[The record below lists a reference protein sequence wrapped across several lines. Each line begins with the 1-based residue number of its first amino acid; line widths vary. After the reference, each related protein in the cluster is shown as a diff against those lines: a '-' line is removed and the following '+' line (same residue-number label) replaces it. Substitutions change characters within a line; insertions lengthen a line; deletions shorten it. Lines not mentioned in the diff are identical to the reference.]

1 MARPAAGRAGA
12 RDAAGNY
19 VWYALRAL
27 EAPDITDA
35 TVLRPT
41 RDSSAP
47 NPAAQVTTDAA
58 TTAPRLDRRALVAL
72 VAVLATTAAVLLAT
86 VVVVRARAERGRAQ
100 SLDRTLALEA
110 RWVRARLERL
120 EVIAAE
126 LLTAPPF
133 PERDETVAGAEDAV
147 SPQLDRLAAFASARG
162 LDLAAVFDAEGAVV
176 WSPGAGAA
184 GPSGADGSELVSLVR
199 RLGAETAV
207 VGGARSGLV
216 SADGGLHGV
225 AYRSSPALGEGR
237 PTTVVVAQRIDRQ
250 VVSDLD
256 QAIPAELAFLVDKSG
271 PALAAASLDPRF
283 ASSLPTALRERG
295 SWRTLLE
302 DAGSLQL
309 ELEGE
314 TWDAQLAPLPGL
326 EGPQAGVAAAL
337 LPLRSESGLA
347 PLLLLETLLG
357 VVAAAAVALLLL
369 PPKRSVTVAEPKG
382 EHAAEQLAAALA
394 RARRG
399 GPFTPPEKLAP
410 EYERL
415 SLGLGE
421 LVAEQQRLQRDTE
434 SSRSRGT
441 IRFELATADDPLHVA
456 VEDLALLAVELRGLA
471 RGETVKQPQVA
482 LSRVRRDLELVRRA
496 VERHGGRV
504 EAWLGH
510 RLLAS
515 FAGERSVL
523 RAVRAAADIARELG
537 AAASAFEEPRPP
549 ATALTCGPVALGVS
563 SDDPT
568 AGRALAG
575 RPLQQLDEL
584 LREAMVGDLLASQE
598 VVRRSESELS
608 ERGIQLRE
616 HAGLRTAQKVFAVD
630 LASVEVTPDGGATPA
645 RASV

>member
-1 MARPAAGRAGA
+1 M
-12 RDAAGNY
+12 
-19 VWYALRAL
+19 
-27 EAPDITDA
+27 
-35 TVLRPT
+35 
-41 RDSSAP
+41 
-47 NPAAQVTTDAA
+47 
-58 TTAPRLDRRALVAL
+58 
-72 VAVLATTAAVLLAT
+72 
-86 VVVVRARAERGRAQ
+86 
-100 SLDRTLALEA
+100 
-110 RWVRARLERL
+110 RARLERL

-133 PERDETVAGAEDAV
+133 PERDETVAGTEDAV
-147 SPQLDRLAAFASARG
+147 SPQLDRLAAFASPRG

-176 WSPGAGAA
+176 WSPGAGAS
-184 GPSGADGSELVSLVR
+184 PSGADSSELVSLVR
-199 RLGAETAV
+199 RLGGETAV

-216 SADGGLHGV
+216 SADDGLHGV

-256 QAIPAELAFLVDKSG
+256 QAIPAELAFLVETGSG

-283 ASSLPTALRERG
+283 ASSLPMALRERG
-295 SWRTLLE
+295 SWRSLLE

-337 LPLRSESGLA
+337 LPLRGESGLRA
-347 PLLLLETLLG
+347 LLLLETLLG

-369 PPKRSVTVAEPKG
+369 PPKRNVTVAEPKG

>member
-1 MARPAAGRAGA
+1 M
-12 RDAAGNY
+12 
-19 VWYALRAL
+19 
-27 EAPDITDA
+27 
-35 TVLRPT
+35 
-41 RDSSAP
+41 AP
-47 NPAAQVTTDAA
+47 NLAAQVTTDAA

-72 VAVLATTAAVLLAT
+72 LTVLATAAVVLVTT
-86 VVVVRARAERGRAQ
+86 VVVVRARADRSRAQ

-133 PERDETVAGAEDAV
+133 PERDETVPGAEEAV
-147 SPQLDRLAAFASARG
+147 SPQLDRLAAFASPRG
-162 LDLAAVFDAEGAVV
+162 LDLAAVFDAEGAAV
-176 WSPGAGAA
+176 WSPAAGATGA
-184 GPSGADGSELVSLVR
+184 SGADNSDLVALVR
-199 RLGAETAV
+199 RLGSAAASAP
-207 VGGARSGLV
+207 GARSGLV

-225 AYRSSPALGEGR
+225 AYRSSPAVGEGR
-237 PTTVVVAQRIDRQ
+237 PATVVVAQRIDRQ

-256 QAIPAELAFLVDKSG
+256 QAIPAELAFLVDVSG
-271 PALAAASLDPRF
+271 PALAAASLEPRIGT
-283 ASSLPTALRERG
+283 SLPIALRERG
-295 SWRTLLE
+295 SWRSLLE
-302 DAGSLQL
+302 EAGALQL
-309 ELEGE
+309 ELDGE

-337 LPLRSESGLA
+337 LPLRNDTGLST
-347 PLLLLETLLG
+347 LLLLETGLALIS
-357 VVAAAAVALLLL
+357 AAAIALLLL
-369 PPKRSVTVAEPKG
+369 PPKRKATEAEPKG
-382 EHAAEQLAAALA
+382 EHAAEQLAAALS

-399 GPFTPPEKLAP
+399 GPFTPPEKLPP

-415 SLGLGE
+415 SQGLGE
-421 LVAEQQRLQRDTE
+421 VVAEQQRLQRETE
-434 SSRSRGT
+434 TTRGRGA

-471 RGETVKQPQVA
+471 RSETVKQPQIA

-523 RAVRAAADIARELG
+523 RGVRAAADIARELG
-537 AAASAFEEPRPP
+537 AAPSAFEEPRPP
-549 ATALTCGPVALGVS
+549 ATALVCGPVALGVG
-563 SDDPT
+563 SDDAT
-568 AGRALAG
+568 AARALAG

-598 VVRRSESELS
+598 VHRRSESELS

-616 HAGLRTAQKVFAVD
+616 HAGFRTAQKVFAID
-630 LASVEVTPDGGATPA
+630 LASVEVSPDGSTTPA